1 MFQILLAGH
10 WPIWILLVVSI
21 VALALIIERCFA
33 LRRVKILPPHLFNE
47 VVELA
52 RTHQISPL
60 IAERLEANSPFGR
73 VLAAGLR
80 NVKSP
85 RDLMKESI
93 EGAGAAVSHD
103 LEKYMTTLGSIA
115 TAAPLLGLFGTVIG
129 MIEIFAAQG
138 PTGGANPAQL
148 AKGISIALYAT
159 GFGLAIGIPALIAHR
174 HFRRLIDNFVNEM
187 QVLAIRFVDM
197 VHTARK

>member
-10 WPIWILLVVSI
+10 WPVWILLVVSI
-21 VALALIIERCFA
+21 VALALIIERSVA
-33 LRRVKILPPHLFNE
+33 LRRIKILPPHLLNE
-47 VVELA
+47 LMHLVNNQ
-52 RTHQISPL
+52 QINASV
-60 IAERLEANSPFGR
+60 ADKLEHNSPFGR
-73 VLAAGLR
+73 VLAAGVRHLEASR
-80 NVKSP
+80 E
-85 RDLMKESI
+85 LMKEGI
-93 EGAGAAVSHD
+93 ENAGAAVSHD

-148 AKGISIALYAT
+148 ASGISIALYAT

-174 HFRRLIDNFVNEM
+174 HFRRLIDTYVNDM
-187 QVLAIRFVDM
+187 QVQAVRFVDL
-197 VHTARK
+197 VHSKRQ